1 MPNTPQLRK
10 TIGSYLG
17 QVLTPEMAAAIEV
30 SAYHTEDAG
39 YQPSQFGSVRHG
51 EFTIQ
56 VERMSDI
63 LPGLHL
69 LHAEHWLETEGHR
82 HGLTMEPNYNAMMA
96 DERAGRM
103 VQFTVRNA
111 RGELVGNLRMYVSV
125 SRHTQTLMAREDTL
139 YLIPQ
144 VRGGF
149 MAVALMRFVE
159 NAMRSIGVRE
169 IECDSKLVNNAD
181 VLMRRLKYTAV
192 ALKFSKV
199 FGEKNV

>member
-10 TIGSYLG
+10 TIGSYIG
-17 QVLTPEMAAAIEV
+17 QVLTPEIAAAIEV

-51 EFTIQ
+51 DFTIQ

-69 LHAEHWLETEGHR
+69 LHAEHWLETEKHR
-82 HGLTMEPNYNAMMA
+82 HGLRMEPDYNAMMA
-96 DERAGRM
+96 DERSGRM
-103 VQFTVRNA
+103 VQFTVRDV

-139 YLIPQ
+139 YLHPDA
-144 VRGGF
+144 RGG
-149 MAVALMRFVE
+149 MTSVALVRFME
-159 NAMRSIGVRE
+159 SSLLSIGVRE
-169 IECDSKLVNNAD
+169 IEVDTKLVNNVDA
-181 VLMRRLKYTAV
+181 LMRRLKYTAV